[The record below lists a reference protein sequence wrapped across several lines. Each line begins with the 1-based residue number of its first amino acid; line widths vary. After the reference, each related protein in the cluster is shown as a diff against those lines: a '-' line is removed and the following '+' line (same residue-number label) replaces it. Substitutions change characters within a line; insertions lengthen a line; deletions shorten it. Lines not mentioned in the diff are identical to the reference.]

1 MIIQDE
7 LNILLIMRLSV
18 VNADNISYDKGNGDD
33 NYDNYVDNRND
44 NVDKRK
50 VAIMIMTPIVIVK
63 LMIMITM
70 TIITDN
76 NSIQK

>member
-18 VNADNISYDKGNGDD
+18 VNADNISNDKGNGDD

-50 VAIMIMTPIVIVK
+50 VAIMIMTPIVIIK

-70 TIITDN
+70 TIITGN

>member
-7 LNILLIMRLSV
+7 LNILLIMRLSA
-18 VNADNISYDKGNGDD
+18 VNADNISNDKGNGDD

-50 VAIMIMTPIVIVK
+50 VAIMIMTPIVIIK

-70 TIITDN
+70 TIITGN

>member
-7 LNILLIMRLSV
+7 LNISLIMRLSV
-18 VNADNISYDKGNGDD
+18 VNADNISNDKGNGDD

-50 VAIMIMTPIVIVK
+50 VAIMIMTPIVIIK

>member
-7 LNILLIMRLSV
+7 LNILLIMRLSA
-18 VNADNISYDKGNGDD
+18 VNADNISNDKGNGDD

-50 VAIMIMTPIVIVK
+50 VAKMIMTPIVIIK

-70 TIITDN
+70 TIITGN